1 MVLQQLKP
9 LYIAHKPMKTTP
21 NCVEKGFYE
30 REQDERKLLLLMCK
44 NAAKSRVGEKDGE
57 HYDLKKI
64 VYGILL
70 IAAALTILLLTFQD
84 AAGTVKLSEGLR
96 LWLERFGLKS
106 DFHSIRSNAHLVLYF
121 LFGIVLCLYGRECGW
136 RWWVVLAVGCG
147 IGLIDES
154 IKVLLPTREFDFV
167 DLVKDWIGIGLAA
180 FVVLIL
186 KRSEAR

>member
-1 MVLQQLKP
+1 V
-9 LYIAHKPMKTTP
+9 
-21 NCVEKGFYE
+21 
-30 REQDERKLLLLMCK
+30 
-44 NAAKSRVGEKDGE
+44 
-57 HYDLKKI
+57 KKR

-70 IAAALTILLLTFQD
+70 IAAALTILLLTLQD

-136 RWWVVLAVGCG
+136 RWWVVILIGCG

-167 DLVKDWIGIGLAA
+167 DLVKDWIGVATA
-180 FVVLIL
+180 VVTVRI
-186 KRSEAR
+186 KQKAVN

>member
-1 MVLQQLKP
+1 MR
-9 LYIAHKPMKTTP
+9 KT
-21 NCVEKGFYE
+21 
-30 REQDERKLLLLMCK
+30 
-44 NAAKSRVGEKDGE
+44 DGE
-57 HYDLKKI
+57 HNDVKKK

-70 IAAALTILLLTFQD
+70 LAAVVVILLLTLQD

-106 DFHSIRSNAHLVLYF
+106 DFHSVRSNAHLVLYF

-136 RWWVVLAVGCG
+136 SWWVIILIGCG

-167 DLVKDWIGIGLAA
+167 DLVKDWVGVATAMLVIWITEKRTIGS
-180 FVVLIL
+180 
-186 KRSEAR
+186 R

>member
-1 MVLQQLKP
+1 
-9 LYIAHKPMKTTP
+9 MK
-21 NCVEKGFYE
+21 K
-30 REQDERKLLLLMCK
+30 R
-44 NAAKSRVGEKDGE
+44 
-57 HYDLKKI
+57 

-70 IAAALTILLLTFQD
+70 IAAALTILLLTLQD

-136 RWWVVLAVGCG
+136 RWWVVILIGCG

-154 IKVLLPTREFDFV
+154 IKVLLPTREFDVV
-167 DLVKDWIGIGLAA
+167 DLVKDWVGIAMAVGVVMLIGNRTVGN
-180 FVVLIL
+180 
-186 KRSEAR
+186 R

>member
-1 MVLQQLKP
+1 MQ
-9 LYIAHKPMKTTP
+9 
-21 NCVEKGFYE
+21 
-30 REQDERKLLLLMCK
+30 RR
-44 NAAKSRVGEKDGE
+44 RVWETDGE
-57 HYDLKKI
+57 HNDVKKK

-70 IAAALTILLLTFQD
+70 IAAVLTILLLTLQD

-121 LFGIVLCLYGRECGW
+121 LFGIVLCLYSRECGW
-136 RWWVVLAVGCG
+136 NWWVILAAGSCV
-147 IGLIDES
+147 GLIDES

-167 DLVKDWIGIGLAA
+167 DLVKDWVGIGLAA